1 MRHRRGRRC
10 RRRSGATMRQAVGDD
25 ERFEIAGF
33 DERVGFYANFERG
46 LAQVPADA
54 PWVALSDQDDE
65 WMPDKLAVLVPALD
79 HAALVSGQAR
89 VVTYPDGVVVAAST
103 HRRSVS
109 APALVLENQF
119 SERSACSVDRCC
131 RRRCRSRVT
140 TGPRR
145 CTTTGSPSAPR
156 SRGASVWSIGW
167 CRTMSSIPRTCSARR
182 MPLASGGGRRC
193 AVGDAV
199 RAETDARG
207 LRAVARSLYTVNAG
221 WAEAMVD
228 TVAARVDD
236 ERALRLAAAF
246 GAHRRRGRTLRTV
259 VAGRGAA
266 RSVFGPPSCTS
277 SVVRRG
283 PSPRDGVAEPRRSG
297 SQAPATSARWRRISF
312 VAAMP
317 TMVRTTTSDAASPHT
332 TAVAPTVA
340 PSRAMTGRPTHAD
353 EMIAARRR
361 GCDSQARGRCG

>member
-1 MRHRRGRRC
+1 MTEPESAPAPGYVVLAAYRPPEELFTRQLRSIQAQTLSDFRC
-10 RRRSGATMRQAVGDD
+10 VIVADGGADDVRAMMRQAVGDD

-33 DERVGFYANFERG
+33 DERVGFYENFERG
-46 LAQVPADA
+46 LAQVPVDA

-119 SERSACSVDRCC
+119 SGALCVFRGSLLQTALPFPRYHGSAQVHDHWLALCAAVTGGLDVVDRVVQDYVQHSSNVLGEADAARLGWRQTL
-131 RRRCRSRVT
+131 RRRR
-140 TGPRR
+140 
-145 CTTTGSPSAPR
+145 
-156 SRGASVWSIGW
+156 
-167 CRTMSSIPRTCSARR
+167 
-182 MPLASGGGRRC
+182 
-193 AVGDAV
+193 DAA

-207 LRAVARSLYTVNAG
+207 LRAVARSLYAVNAG

-246 GAHRRRGRTLRTV
+246 GLHRRRGRTLRTV
-259 VAGRGAA
+259 VA
-266 RSVFGPPSCTS
+266 
-277 SVVRRG
+277 
-283 PSPRDGVAEPRRSG
+283 
-297 SQAPATSARWRRISF
+297 
-312 VAAMP
+312 
-317 TMVRTTTSDAASPHT
+317 
-332 TAVAPTVA
+332 
-340 PSRAMTGRPTHAD
+340 
-353 EMIAARRR
+353 AARRGEISLR
-361 GCDSQARGRCG
+361 TAVVHLVGRTAWTLTGGRRP